1 MAHEVDPYA
10 DKLIAITRS
19 MRKIQNTFDQLLNEQ
34 PTPTENAPA
43 TATEPRHTQSQEKP
57 Q

>member
-34 PTPTENAPA
+34 PQDKPSTTKGESAPKQKQEN
-43 TATEPRHTQSQEKP
+43 
-57 Q
+57 